1 MTIRP
6 FDAVLFF
13 ILLFFIIKVTR
24 SGFIAEFFSK
34 AAVILGC
41 IGAVLFYKAL
51 SPHVQ
56 RIIGIDSFPGLVSFL
71 LIFLVLYILVKMVQR
86 IVGNAFEGESMKNLD
101 LALGFF
107 LGIIEGLLAIVL
119 VIIIL
124 ELQPWFDTASWTSN
138 SIWYRLFHPVVF
150 SGTVYI
156 PELIKGY

>member
-1 MTIRP
+1 MTISA

-13 ILLFFIIKVTR
+13 VLVFFIIKVTR

-41 IGAVLFYKAL
+41 IGAVLFYKKL

-71 LIFLVLYILVKMVQR
+71 FIFLVLYILVKLIQR

-107 LGIIEGLLAIVL
+107 LGIIEGMLAIVL

-124 ELQPWFDTASWTSN
+124 ELQPWFDTASITST
-138 SIWYRLFHPVVF
+138 SLWYRLFHPLVF
-150 SGTVYI
+150 SGTVYL